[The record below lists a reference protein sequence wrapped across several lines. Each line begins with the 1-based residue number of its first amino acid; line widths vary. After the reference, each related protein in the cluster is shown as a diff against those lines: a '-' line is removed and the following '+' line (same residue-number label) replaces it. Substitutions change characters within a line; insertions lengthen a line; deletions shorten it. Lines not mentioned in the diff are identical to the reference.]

1 MQEAQAEFIQGNLL
15 FSQQYPNPNELE
27 RHNSSTNNNMYLS
40 PNFVP
45 ACHSQ
50 ISLQH
55 RKSLCESSGKMSIE
69 NQSRGNL
76 SNNFNPRQLDKN
88 NVEEKKDEIDADN
101 SEEHISLEKSF
112 EKSPIFKKLA
122 FFCTLDIADDQHHS
136 LPQNNIQVGQEE
148 DLQQE
153 QFAKQEIKQ
162 ASEQQRLLPLVNKN
176 TSSKGTFLNN
186 NNKQFIQNKIE
197 EVVEQ
202 VFSSDQISVINN
214 SNKSRSEEDT
224 YVFNQTQQEEQNSF
238 NQSIKTNS
246 CFQNQQQKEL
256 EQHNDDISY
265 HNIYE
270 KMNRKKIKNN
280 NEQAAMQLHQRLNNK
295 TIKHNRENSV
305 QKKEEKK
312 QLLQTQPKNQQIS
325 QISNQIQQIST
336 LSSQSFLNNSLFS
349 SNNFQSMQSNIVN
362 PTIEFPSNINSTL
375 FQNVNTLSDNSNN
388 YQRNHITPK
397 PQSNKN
403 SPSKMYGPFT
413 FLQKSLEINQ
423 ALQQNLNQVHTIET
437 LNQNTFDLLKEKA
450 AQNNIQY
457 QPQQQQSNLNN
468 YQTKD
473 LFEPYLKMCN
483 FYEPNDQI
491 DQNCLFI
498 NHHEYT
504 EMQEK
509 PSSSKQRTN
518 FLSEKNSDQQDQ
530 ENFSEIESVS
540 SNPNNTKSYISSQD
554 DIDDLLRL
562 DDIDLN
568 DFSDVYCKQH
578 NYSIS
583 QSTIQLQENN
593 FNSEQNLQIN
603 IQIQK

>member
-1 MQEAQAEFIQGNLL
+1 MRMQEAQAEFCQGNLL
-15 FSQQYPNPNELE
+15 FFQQYQNPNELQS
-27 RHNSSTNNNMYLS
+27 HNSSTNNNMYLS

-45 ACHSQ
+45 ECHNQ
-50 ISLQH
+50 ISFQH
-55 RKSLCESSGKMSIE
+55 RRSLCESSGKMSIE
-69 NQSRGNL
+69 NEPKGNL
-76 SNNFNPRQLDKN
+76 SKNSSPRQLVKD
-88 NVEEKKDEIDADN
+88 NVQVQKDQNYADN

-112 EKSPIFKKLA
+112 ENSPIFKKLN
-122 FFCTLDIADDQHHS
+122 FVFTLDIVDDQNHN
-136 LPQNNIQVGQEE
+136 LPQNNIQVGQDE

-153 QFAKQEIKQ
+153 QITKKELLQ
-162 ASEQQRLLPLVNKN
+162 SNQQQKLHPLLNEN
-176 TSSKGTFLNN
+176 NSTNNTFLNN
-186 NNKQFIQNKIE
+186 NNKQFMQNKIE

-202 VFSSDQISVINN
+202 VFSQDQINVINN

-224 YVFNQTQQEEQNSF
+224 FIFNQTQQQEQNTF

-246 CFQNQQQKEL
+246 CFQNQQEKEL
-256 EQHNDDISY
+256 EQHHDDISY

-280 NEQAAMQLHQRLNNK
+280 NEQAAVQLHQRLADEK
-295 TIKHNRENSV
+295 IKHNRYNSA

-312 QLLQTQPKNQQIS
+312 QLLQTQQKNQQINL
-325 QISNQIQQIST
+325 ISNQLQQNMT
-336 LSSQSFLNNSLFS
+336 LSNQSFLNNSPFS
-349 SNNFQSMQSNIVN
+349 SNNFQSMQSNILN
-362 PTIEFPSNINSTL
+362 PTIEFPSNISSTL
-375 FQNVNTLSDNSNN
+375 FQNLNTLSDTSNN
-388 YQRNHITPK
+388 YPRDLITPK

-403 SPSKMYGPFT
+403 SPSKVYDSFT

-437 LNQNTFDLLKEKA
+437 LNQNTFDFLKEKV

-457 QPQQQQSNLNN
+457 QPHQQQNNLNN

-483 FYEPNDQI
+483 FYEPSDQI
-491 DQNCLFI
+491 DQNSIFI
-498 NHHEYT
+498 NHHEYN
-504 EMQEK
+504 EIKEQ

-518 FLSEKNSDQQDQ
+518 FLSEKNSDEQDQ

-568 DFSDVYCKQH
+568 DFSDVYCKQ
-578 NYSIS
+578 NNQNNS
-583 QSTIQLQENN
+583 QNAIQPQENH
-593 FNSEQNLQIN
+593 IN
-603 IQIQK
+603 CI